1 MSYFGIVD
9 KYIRKEVTMM
19 HSFLQLGDVVI
30 TMLILLEQILPQL
43 LYSIAKS
50 IPKHIKFIINIYD
63 NSQVVPTS
71 WMDFYKEQKSDS
83 EI

>member
-43 LYSIAKS
+43 L
-50 IPKHIKFIINIYD
+50 
-63 NSQVVPTS
+63 
-71 WMDFYKEQKSDS
+71 
-83 EI
+83 